1 MSEGELAS
9 LISALV
15 QKRRK
20 KLNLSQEKLA
30 ELAGL
35 DRTYISGF
43 ERLNRNI
50 TLASLEKINNALEL
64 MAEDFATELRNEAK
78 LQNKQRGK

>member
-1 MSEGELAS
+1 MSDGELARI
-9 LISALV
+9 ISTLV

-20 KLNLSQEKLA
+20 KMNLSQEKLA

-50 TLASLEKINNALEL
+50 TLASLEKINHALNLSTEEFAKEL
-64 MAEDFATELRNEAK
+64 KNEAR
-78 LQNKQRGK
+78 LQNK

>member
-1 MSEGELAS
+1 MSKGELAR
-9 LISALV
+9 LISILV

-30 ELAGL
+30 ELSNL

-50 TLASLEKINNALEL
+50 TLASLEKINCALEL
-64 MAEDFATELRNEAK
+64 SAEEFAKELRNEAK
-78 LQNKQRGK
+78 LQSK